1 MNRRPLKTRAKSSTW
16 RDGESEK
23 SPGKAPYRRD
33 DENGCWK
40 REEIRR
46 ERGNRRHSI
55 WDTGEEME
63 RGREGKDGGKG
74 HWTMSFRNG
83 Y

>member
-1 MNRRPLKTRAKSSTW
+1 MVK
-16 RDGESEK
+16 DGESET
-23 SPGKAPYRRD
+23 SPGKAPTEGEERTDNRD
-33 DENGCWK
+33 EK
-40 REEIRR
+40 RSEGR
-46 ERGNRRHSI
+46 EGTGRHSI
-55 WDTGEEME
+55 RDTREEME